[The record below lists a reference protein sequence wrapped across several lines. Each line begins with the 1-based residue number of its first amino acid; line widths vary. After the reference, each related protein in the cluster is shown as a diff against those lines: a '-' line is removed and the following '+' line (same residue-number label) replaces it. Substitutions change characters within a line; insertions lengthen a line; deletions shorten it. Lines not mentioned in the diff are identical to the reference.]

1 MEKFT
6 NSLFPFCYHSC
17 PFDLP
22 VIGDKYISIHIYIYK
37 EIVYNC
43 MSIFLGKKSIVA
55 CLEISQTFQLACFRD
70 DQHGNGKISMHK
82 NKL

>member
-1 MEKFT
+1 
-6 NSLFPFCYHSC
+6 
-17 PFDLP
+17 
-22 VIGDKYISIHIYIYK
+22 
-37 EIVYNC
+37 

-82 NKL
+82 NKLWRVITVASLEVYSTTTYKQVYSYFALFWKGKKFEG